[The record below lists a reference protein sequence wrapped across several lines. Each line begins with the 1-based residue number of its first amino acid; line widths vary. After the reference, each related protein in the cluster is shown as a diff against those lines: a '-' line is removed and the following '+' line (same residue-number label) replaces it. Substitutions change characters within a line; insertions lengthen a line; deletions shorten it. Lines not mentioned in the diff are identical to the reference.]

1 MKVKGSIPDLV
12 VWSDDKGYN
21 ASQLTY
27 GTNISAPSIKID
39 DVAGW
44 NQANVNS
51 LNSQFKAEYEELLQK
66 AANLKDSFTWNLF
79 VYTNVKYSF
88 LPIVGHTYHV
98 YEKSDGT
105 FFMSII
111 EPNSWNQKHVSST
124 KLDSTNKWI
133 KI

>member
-1 MKVKGSIPDLV
+1 MKDKALIPDLV
-12 VWSDDKGYN
+12 VWDNEKGYN

-27 GTNISAPSIKID
+27 GTSISAPSIKID
-39 DVAGW
+39 DVTGW
-44 NQANVNS
+44 NHANVTS

-66 AANLKDSFTWNLF
+66 AATLKDTFTWNLF

-88 LPIVGHTYHV
+88 LPIVGHTYYI
-98 YEKSDGT
+98 YEKANGT

-111 EPNSWNQKHVSST
+111 EPESWNQKYISAT
-124 KLDSTNKWI
+124 KLESTNKWI